1 MESTRMES
9 TRWTL
14 YSFANYGGSTEDGL
28 AQYTLISNLNGKDVI
43 AGIVIQVT
51 SERIFFLG
59 DPKIVEE
66 DKFLEAFKDSDL
78 RIDDSLYRQQAT
90 EEVED
95 VVYTDEEDIENEEE
109 SDGEE

>member
-1 MESTRMES
+1 MKSAKLES

-51 SERIFFLG
+51 PERIFFLG
-59 DPKIVEE
+59 DPQIVEE
-66 DKFLEAFKDSDL
+66 DKFLGAFKDSDL
-78 RIDDSLYRQQAT
+78 RIDDSLYRQKVEET
-90 EEVED
+90 EEA
-95 VVYTDEEDIENEEE
+95 VYTDEEDIENEEE
-109 SDGEE
+109 SDSEE